1 MHTPKRITEAVG
13 LWAGSLIAPFFAF
26 GSLLRQARI
35 FHPQGINFRADVRAI
50 EGAEVDPR
58 FTELVQG
65 LTKGD
70 ALVRFSTGMWSV
82 EKIMLPDVLGM
93 SIRFRADRD
102 DNYKPEEGAQDL
114 LLVTS
119 ECLMQLPVAALA
131 TNQYN
136 FAGNAYHG
144 MAPFE
149 VAEQQD
155 MLLRVVP
162 TTQIDVTSTDRYQNI
177 RTAVE
182 EDDVVFRL
190 ETASQFQPMKWLP
203 LVEIRL
209 MAEVALDDTK
219 LEFYPFRT
227 GQNIIPQGFIQYM
240 RPVPYLLSQYARRA

>member
-1 MHTPKRITEAVG
+1 MTEAVG
-13 LWAGSLIAPFFAF
+13 LWVGSLIAPLFAF

-58 FTELVQG
+58 FTELAQN
-65 LTKGD
+65 LIKGD
-70 ALVRFSTGMWSV
+70 ALVRFSTGRGSMGKV
-82 EKIMLPDVLGM
+82 MLPDVLGM

-119 ECLMQLPVAALA
+119 ESLLQLPVAALA

-136 FAGNAYHG
+136 FAGNIYHG

-149 VAEQQD
+149 VAEQPD
-155 MLLRVVP
+155 MVLRVVP
-162 TTQIDVTSTDRYQNI
+162 TTQIDATSTDRYQNI
-177 RTAVE
+177 RTAV
-182 EDDVVFRL
+182 DDGEVVFRL
-190 ETASQFQPMKWLP
+190 ETASQYQPMKWFP

-209 MAEVALDDTK
+209 MSEVAIDDSK

-227 GQNIIPQGFIQYM
+227 GQNIIPQGFIQYL
-240 RPVPYLLSQYARRA
+240 RPVPYLMSQWARKAG

>member
-1 MHTPKRITEAVG
+1 MHTPKRFTEAAG
-13 LWAGSLIAPFFAF
+13 LWVGSLIAPIFAF

-50 EGAEVDPR
+50 EGQEIDPR

-82 EKIMLPDVLGM
+82 DMMRLPDVLGM

-102 DNYKPEEGAQDL
+102 NNFGPEEGAQDL

-119 ECLMQLPVAALA
+119 ESLAQLPVAALA

-144 MAPFE
+144 MAPFA

-155 MLLRVVP
+155 MILRVVP
-162 TTQIDVTSTDRYQNI
+162 TTHINVSGTDRYQNI
-177 RTAVE
+177 RTSVDE
-182 EDDVVFRL
+182 EDVVFRL

-209 MAEVALDDTK
+209 MAEVSIDDTK

-240 RPVPYLLSQYARRA
+240 RPVPYLLSQYARQA

>member
-1 MHTPKRITEAVG
+1 MQTPKRMTEAMG
-13 LWAGSLIAPFFAF
+13 LWVGSLIAPIFAF

-35 FHPQGINFRADVRAI
+35 FHPQAINFRADVRAI
-50 EGAEVDPR
+50 EGEEVDQR
-58 FTELVQG
+58 FTELVTE

-70 ALVRFSTGMWSV
+70 ALVRLSTGMWSV
-82 EKIMLPDVLGM
+82 ERTMLPDVLGM

-102 DNYKPEEGAQDL
+102 NNYNPEEGSQDL

-119 ECLMQLPVAALA
+119 ENLMKLPVAALS

-155 MLLRVVP
+155 MILRVVP
-162 TTQIDVTSTDRYQNI
+162 TTQIDVAGTDRYQNI
-177 RTAVE
+177 RTSVDE
-182 EDDVVFRL
+182 EDVVFRL
-190 ETASQFQPMKWLP
+190 ETASRFQPMKWIP

-209 MAEVALDDTK
+209 MAEVSVDDSK

-240 RPVPYLLSQYARRA
+240 RSVPYLLSQYARKA

>member
-1 MHTPKRITEAVG
+1 MHTPQRITEAVG
-13 LWAGSLIAPFFAF
+13 LWVGSLIAPIFAF

-35 FHPQGINFRADVRAI
+35 FHPQGINFRADVRSV
-50 EGAEVDPR
+50 EGADIDPR

-102 DNYKPEEGAQDL
+102 DNFKPEEGAQDL

-119 ECLMQLPVAALA
+119 ESLLQLPVAALA

-144 MAPFE
+144 MAPFQ
-149 VAEQQD
+149 VAKQD
-155 MLLRVVP
+155 DMILRVVP
-162 TTQIDVTSTDRYQNI
+162 ATQIDVTGTDRYQNI
-177 RTAVE
+177 RQAVE

-190 ETASQFQPMKWLP
+190 ETASQSQPMKWLP

-209 MAEVALDDTK
+209 MSEVSLDDTK
-219 LEFYPFRT
+219 LEFFPFRT